1 MIHVQKRA
9 GFENR
14 ITPREPYSGSIFFAT
29 ADGVYEGR
37 LNNYS
42 QHGLFI
48 ATRVLLP
55 VGQLLTI
62 ALPYLDVN
70 AAKRKGQI
78 LWRNN
83 DGFGIELFKKR
94 DNTNLRIII

>member
-1 MIHVQKRA
+1 MIHVQR
-9 GFENR
+9 GTGVENR
-14 ITPREPYSGSIFFAT
+14 TEPRKPYSGSILFAT
-29 ADGVYEGR
+29 KDGVYEGR

-55 VGQLLTI
+55 VGELLTI

-78 LWRNN
+78 LWRN
-83 DGFGIELFKKR
+83 DTGFGVELFRKS